1 MRRYPWTYG
10 FVLGLGYFGIT
21 VLGPIYNTYV
31 PLLLHGF
38 GLSASWVGAIMTLDN
53 YLQLIVPAWVG
64 AASDRTWTR
73 LGRRKPWL
81 LAGAP
86 PGILAFLLIPIV
98 PALPALVL
106 VLAVHSLAVTLMRAP
121 GLALLADLFA
131 PADRSKANGII
142 NVVGGLGAVVALVG
156 SGWAYHHHPGLP
168 FWLGGLLM
176 LGGSL
181 IFLLAVRERREWVAH
196 AGEGAVTVWR
206 RLLAMFR
213 DARRGGQERPAA
225 LLLLSISCTFSAYGI
240 LETWISLFATF
251 VLGLDASRVPLLLA
265 VFAAALLLGA
275 IPSGFAG
282 ARLGHKRAM
291 GLGMAALAAM
301 FAAGLFVRTPLLAM
315 MLLAPA
321 GAAWA
326 MIIINLFPLL
336 YAVGGESSAG
346 LFTGL
351 YYTVTAAAAIVG
363 PQVVGWLL
371 DASGQN
377 YALMWIS
384 AALFMAA
391 AVFFLIKV
399 EEQERRP
406 V

>member
-1 MRRYPWTYG
+1 MSRYPWTYG
-10 FVLGLGYFGIT
+10 FVLGLGFFGIT

-53 YLQLIVPAWVG
+53 YLQLAVPAWAG
-64 AASDRTWTR
+64 AASDRTWNR

-86 PGILAFLLIPIV
+86 PAIVGFLLIPVV
-98 PALPALVL
+98 PALPTLVFI
-106 VLAVHSLAVTLMRAP
+106 LAVHNLAMMLMRAP

-131 PADRSKANGII
+131 PADRSKANGVI
-142 NVVGGLGAVVALVG
+142 NLVGGLGAVAALVG
-156 SGWAYHHHPGLP
+156 SGWAYRRNPALP

-181 IFLLAVRERREWVAH
+181 IFLLAVRERREWETH
-196 AGEGAVTVWR
+196 AGEGAATVWR
-206 RLLAMFR
+206 RLIVMFG
-213 DARRGGQERPAA
+213 AAVRGGQEQPAA
-225 LLLLSISCTFSAYGI
+225 LLLLAILCAFSAYGI
-240 LETWISLFATF
+240 LETWISSFATF
-251 VLGLDASRVPLLLA
+251 VLGLDAGRVPLLLA

-282 ARLGHKRAM
+282 ARLGHKRAV
-291 GLGMAALAAM
+291 GLGMAVLAM
-301 FAAGLFVRTPLLAM
+301 IFAAGVFVRTPLLVM
-315 MLLAPA
+315 ILLTPA

-326 MIIINLFPLL
+326 MIIINLFPML
-336 YAVGGESSAG
+336 YAVGGEGSAG

-351 YYTVTAAAAIVG
+351 YYTVTAVAAIVG

-377 YALMWIS
+377 YAVMWLS
-384 AALFMAA
+384 AALLMAA
-391 AVFFLIKV
+391 AVGFLVRVK
-399 EEQERRP
+399 E
-406 V
+406 